1 MDPVDENLIMTPT
14 TNSQQD
20 DDVKEA
26 MAALKGLLGLGGG
39 DSTLAAAAAGTNK
52 TEETQDTS
60 PTPAEKQQKSL
71 PPKHNKKRNK
81 KKQNANA
88 VDNNNSVSKSKK
100 QGAPSQT
107 TDSSKRDK
115 KGKNKKKS
123 GPENYAWSAFQSSP
137 DASKLPL
144 PAFSPAVQQK
154 ESVTTTKTVES
165 PEVVV
170 SESNASEEEASKIKG
185 EVSQQQ
191 FLGETEL
198 TTTVSK
204 TGVNLAAALAQKNND
219 PPSPLDSTPMTPS
232 TSGNVAHQPLPGG
245 NFSFPMQSSTY
256 PNSNSPSLN
265 PHRPPMPM
273 LHPDAYGPPPP
284 PGYVTIHVQVP
295 AVLLPGNT
303 MIVTSPYGYPV
314 PVVVPE
320 GIPPHSI
327 IPVHVPAP
335 PHLMHHPPPPP
346 PYNDQH
352 RFPHPHG

>member
-1 MDPVDENLIMTPT
+1 VDKNSSMTPT
-14 TNSQQD
+14 TSQQD

-39 DSTLAAAAAGTNK
+39 DSTLAASASK
-52 TEETQDTS
+52 TEDSQVNN
-60 PTPAEKQQKSL
+60 PTPAEKQQQKSL

-81 KKQNANA
+81 KKQNTNNTL
-88 VDNNNSVSKSKK
+88 DNNNNNYNSSEAKPKK
-100 QGAPSQT
+100 QGTPSQS
-107 TDSSKRDK
+107 TDSIKRDK

-137 DASKLPL
+137 DASKLPI
-144 PAFSPAVQQK
+144 PAFSPASEK
-154 ESVTTTKTVES
+154 ESVATTTKVE
-165 PEVVV
+165 PTEVLV
-170 SESNASEEEASKIKG
+170 SESNVTSKEDESKVEE
-185 EVSQQQ
+185 EVSQRSVE
-191 FLGETEL
+191 ETE
-198 TTTVSK
+198 TVVSK
-204 TGVNLAAALAQKNND
+204 TGVNLAAALAHKNND
-219 PPSPLDSTPMTPS
+219 SSHLDSAPVPS
-232 TSGNVAHQPLPGG
+232 ASSNVAQQPLPGA
-245 NFSFPMQSSTY
+245 NFSFPMQSTY
-256 PNSNSPSLN
+256 QNSNSPSLN
-265 PHRPPMPM
+265 PQRPPMPM
-273 LHPDAYGPPPP
+273 LHPHLDAYGPPPP

-335 PHLMHHPPPPP
+335 PHLMHPPPP

-352 RFPHPHG
+352 RYPHPHG